1 MIWTARLVDENEI
14 KMIRGQ
20 NFELE
25 FWPFLYFDGDKNL
38 WDYCLSRTRGKEK
51 SIRCYIDIYNIS
63 VQYKDISPKALC
75 AYYAQRYEK
84 TGG

>member
-1 MIWTARLVDENEI
+1 MVDENEI

-25 FWPFLYFDGDKNL
+25 FWPFLYFDGGQKPVGL
-38 WDYCLSRTRGKEK
+38 IGLSRTRGKEK
-51 SIRCYIDIYNIS
+51 SIRCYIDIYHIS

-75 AYYAQRYEK
+75 GFFAQRYEK